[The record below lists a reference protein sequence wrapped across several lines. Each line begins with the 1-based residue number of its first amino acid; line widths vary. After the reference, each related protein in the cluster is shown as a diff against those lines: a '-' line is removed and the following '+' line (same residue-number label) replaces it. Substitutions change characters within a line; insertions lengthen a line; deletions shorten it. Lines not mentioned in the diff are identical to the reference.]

1 MTLIPGGKMRI
12 LIVEDNRK
20 LADGLKQLLTGNGYA
35 VDCVGNGDLALSAVH
50 ALNYDL
56 VVLDLSL
63 PEMDGL
69 EVLREMRADRIV
81 VPVLIL
87 TARGGLDDR
96 IRGLDLGAD
105 DYLAKPFEWGEL
117 EARIRALLRRS
128 AAVKTSVVEA
138 GALKF
143 DLKSGEVFAGDTA
156 LEIPARE
163 SGVLRA
169 LMLSN
174 GRVLSKTQ
182 LIESLSSFD
191 EEISDNAIEQYVSRL
206 RRRLA
211 DHGVSIKAAR
221 GLGYYLRTDGE
232 L

>member
-1 MTLIPGGKMRI
+1 MRI
-12 LIVEDNRK
+12 LIVEDNQK
-20 LADGLKQLLTGNGYA
+20 LADGLKRLLTENGYA
-35 VDCVGNGDLALSAVH
+35 VDCVGNGELALSAVH

-69 EVLREMRADRIV
+69 EVLREMRSERIA

-117 EARIRALLRRS
+117 EARVRALLRRS
-128 AAVKTSVVEA
+128 TAVKTSIVEA
-138 GALKF
+138 GQLKF
-143 DLKSGEVFAGDTA
+143 DLKSGQVTAGSTA

-163 SGVLRA
+163 TGVLRA
-169 LMLSN
+169 LLLSN
-174 GRVLSKTQ
+174 GRVLSKSQ
-182 LIESLSSFD
+182 LMESLTSF
-191 EEISDNAIEQYVSRL
+191 EEDISENAIEQYVSRL

-211 DHGVSIKAAR
+211 DYGVSIRVAR
-221 GLGYYLRTDGE
+221 GLGYYLRTDNQD
-232 L
+232 

>member
-1 MTLIPGGKMRI
+1 MRI

-20 LADGLKQLLTGNGYA
+20 LADGLKRLLAENGYA
-35 VDCVGNGDLALSAVH
+35 VDCVGNGDMALSAVH

-69 EVLREMRADRIV
+69 EVLREMRSGRIA

-128 AAVKTSVVEA
+128 TAVKTSIVEA
-138 GALKF
+138 GQVKF
-143 DLKSGEVFAGDTA
+143 DLKSGQVTAGGTV

-163 SGVLRA
+163 TGVLRA
-169 LMLSN
+169 LLLAN

-182 LIESLSSFD
+182 LIDSLSSF
-191 EEISDNAIEQYVSRL
+191 EEDISENAIEQYVSRL

-211 DHGVSIKAAR
+211 DHGVSIRVAR
-221 GLGYYLRTDGE
+221 GLGYYLRTDDQ

>member
-1 MTLIPGGKMRI
+1 MRI

-35 VDCVGNGDLALSAVH
+35 VDCVDNGESALSAVT

-69 EVLREMRADRIV
+69 EVLREMRASRIV

-87 TARGGLDDR
+87 TARDALEDR

-128 AAVKTSVVEA
+128 TAVNTSVIEA
-138 GALKF
+138 GGLTF
-143 DLKSGEVFAGDTA
+143 DLKTGEVIASGGVMD
-156 LEIPARE
+156 IPARE
-163 SGVLRA
+163 IGVLQA
-169 LMLSN
+169 LLLAN
-174 GRVLSKTQ
+174 GRVLSKSQ

-191 EEISDNAIEQYVSRL
+191 EDISENAIEQYVSRL
-206 RRRLA
+206 RRRLG

-221 GLGYYLRTDGE
+221 GLGYYLRLDPDT
-232 L
+232 

>member
-1 MTLIPGGKMRI
+1 MRI

-20 LADGLKQLLTGNGYA
+20 LADGLKQLLAGNGYA
-35 VDCVGNGDLALSAVH
+35 VDCVGNGESALSAVR
-50 ALNYDL
+50 ALTYDL

-69 EVLREMRADRIV
+69 EVLREMRNRRII

-87 TARGGLDDR
+87 TARSGLDER

-128 AAVKTSVVEA
+128 AADKSSLLEA
-138 GALKF
+138 GPLKF
-143 DLKSGEVFAGDTA
+143 DLKNNQVLIDDGVFD
-156 LEIPARE
+156 IPARE
-163 SGVLRA
+163 TGVLRA
-169 LMLSN
+169 LMLAN
-174 GRVLSKTQ
+174 GRILSKSQ

-191 EEISDNAIEQYVSRL
+191 EDISENAIEQYISRL

-211 DHGVSIKAAR
+211 IHDISIKAAR
-221 GLGYYLRTDGE
+221 GLGYYLKAPGND
-232 L
+232 